1 MNGLLEIPNLVQ
13 LALPGGQRPY
23 IVDAIGPLMLID
35 PSQPHIK
42 LTMTPFL
49 NDELNL
55 SRRDLKNQR
64 LVEVH
69 VADLMTIG
77 PGTLSASRRK
87 LRHPRTLFQR
97 LKVELNMEQQD
108 IVPFQDL
115 QSVFGPHGAY
125 ALPSTW
131 SVVKSLSCLRF
142 RSNEVGTILIP
153 CLDAWRFVMGCS
165 SHMLQ
170 ATASHGFLTDLSQ
183 ARANSFL
190 EDIDQTQWSLPPQPP
205 STTTETADLIRRST
219 LHLDTP
225 TGYSEGDLSTLSWLM
240 TDAPAFEATTRFY
253 DTIVRARQP
262 QPNASSAPAFRFPF
276 AGRPSFTLYGLWL
289 DTSPQRQFLALHIER
304 CTAAPPQPAVITHEL
319 FSLPGGEGE
328 PGKPTPPPQLRS
340 RKPKVDEGTEV
351 DSLRPPDT
359 RLSTLHLGLTRQR
372 FGGPDKT
379 FVRSRLQ
386 SNLGVPVN
394 TVGPTRTPDKTIST
408 GGKTGD
414 GKGGRQVKMTEQ
426 PPPPS
431 RPVNYMGQF
440 CDLLGVCQE
449 LEKQG
454 VTTRFL
460 ALNRTDPSD
469 PTTPIPATAGS
480 AATWVGKGIQAR
492 RALIA
497 VLSRQGRTTY
507 ALEWERLSNNEYGKL
522 LLLSAGKAHIA
533 SATLLDSLSK
543 CALERGVWPFRLDG
557 IPLLVKLSH
566 RKPHRQIMCKQ
577 IISIL
582 EVTEQTN
589 FSGDR
594 NP

>member
-1 MNGLLEIPNLVQ
+1 MTGLLEIPNLIQ

-23 IVDAIGPLMLID
+23 LVDAIGPLMLID

-49 NDELNL
+49 NDELDL
-55 SRRDLKNQR
+55 TRRDLKNQR

-77 PGTLSASRRK
+77 PGTLSAARRK

-142 RSNEVGTILIP
+142 RSNEVGIVLIP

-165 SHMLQ
+165 SRMLQ
-170 ATASHGFLTDLSQ
+170 ATTSHDFLTDLSQ
-183 ARANSFL
+183 ARTKSSL
-190 EDIDQTQWSLPPQPP
+190 EDFDQTYWALPPQPP
-205 STTTETADLIRRST
+205 STTIETADLIRRST
-219 LHLDTP
+219 LHLDVP
-225 TGYSEGDLSTLSWLM
+225 KGYSEGDLSTLSWLM
-240 TDAPAFEATTRFY
+240 TDGPAFAATTRFY
-253 DTIVRARQP
+253 DAIVKARQP

-276 AGRPSFTLYGLWL
+276 AGRPVFTLYGLWL

-328 PGKPTPPPQLRS
+328 PGKPIPPPRLRS

-372 FGGPDKT
+372 FGGADKT

-386 SNLGVPVN
+386 SSVGGPVH
-394 TVGPTRTPDKTIST
+394 TVGPTRTPDKTVST
-408 GGKTGD
+408 GGKTEE
-414 GKGGRQVKMTEQ
+414 GKGGRQVQTTEQ

-431 RPVNYMGQF
+431 RPVDHRGQF

-449 LEKQG
+449 LERNG
-454 VTTRFL
+454 ITTRFL
-460 ALNRTDPSD
+460 ALNRTDPND

-497 VLSRQGRTTY
+497 MLSWKDITAY
-507 ALEWERLSNNEYGKL
+507 ALEWERLSNSEYGKL
-522 LLLSAGKAHIA
+522 LLLSAGESQI
-533 SATLLDSLSK
+533 TPDLILDILSK
-543 CALERGVWPFRLDG
+543 CATDRGVWINKTEGVNFLVG
-557 IPLLVKLSH
+557 ISH
-566 RKPHRQIMCKQ
+566 SKPHRTHMSKQ
-577 IISIL
+577 IIKKL
-582 EVTEQTN
+582 ELML
-589 FSGDR
+589 G
-594 NP
+594 